1 MPETTLKQ
9 IEQLEMELLQQ
20 KKKLTELK
28 LTLPM
33 LETSNYSFTDSDG
46 SKVSLSDLF
55 ADKEE
60 LILIHNMGSSCS
72 YCTRWADGF
81 TGIISWLEERAAF
94 ALASPDNHKDQA
106 EFAKGR
112 GWKFK
117 MVSTEGNTFTA
128 DMGYESADGSP
139 QPGVSTFRKNADG
152 KIERIAHAPFGPGD
166 DFCSIWHFF
175 DLLPTK

>member
-1 MPETTLKQ
+1 MLETTLKQ
-9 IEQLEMELLQQ
+9 IEKLEIELLEL
-20 KKKLTELK
+20 KKKRSELK
-28 LTLPM
+28 LSLP
-33 LETSNYSFTDSDG
+33 LQETSDYSFTDRKG

-55 ADKEE
+55 GDKDE

-81 TGIISWLEERAAF
+81 IGILPWLEERAAF
-94 ALASPDNHKDQA
+94 ALVSPDDHIKQA
-106 EFAKGR
+106 AFADER

-117 MVSTEGNTFTA
+117 MVSTAGNSFSA
-128 DMGYESADGSP
+128 DMGYESSDGS
-139 QPGVSTFRKNADG
+139 QLPGVSTFSKNADG